1 MVCHNFGRLS
11 RVLFLDG
18 EPDRIPFYE
27 LFADREIMEAV
38 TGETLSK
45 TVFEATEEVERYLK
59 EMIEKELIEH
69 DLKVTAKFYSR
80 LGYDYVPLVVPSLL
94 SRDNILLADD
104 TAELPRAKRLWQDE
118 SRGVIENREDFER
131 YPWPDLDLIQ
141 EYYLPQYEF
150 AKKNLPDGMM
160 IIAGT
165 SGGVLENV
173 MWLMGAIPFFRALY
187 RDPSLLRDM
196 FYRIGTLLSHCCGL
210 AAELEMVGALAM
222 GDDMGYRTG
231 AMISP
236 QSLREYIFPWQ
247 KRCVENVHKHGNPFI
262 LHSCGN
268 LKLVM
273 DDLIDYV
280 GIDAKHSYEDSSYPV
295 MEYKNLYGHRIAV
308 LGGVDMDKLCRSSET
323 DLQPYVRGIVRE
335 CAPGGGYA
343 LGCGNTVANYM
354 PLKNYLAMLEIGR
367 KYGKYPIKS

>member
-1 MVCHNFGRLS
+1 MVCHNFERLS

-45 TVFEATEEVERYLK
+45 TDLRTIEEVERYLK
-59 EMIEKELIEH
+59 ELMGRGLIEH
-69 DLKVTAKFYSR
+69 DLKVTIDFYSE

-94 SRDNILLADD
+94 SRDNIILADD
-104 TAELPRAKRLWQDE
+104 TAERPHMQRSWQDE
-118 SRGVIENREDFER
+118 NRGIIETREDFDR
-131 YPWPDLDLIQ
+131 YPWPDLDQIQ
-141 EYYLPQYEF
+141 EFYLPQYEF
-150 AKKNLPDGMM
+150 VKENLPDGMM

-165 SGGVLENV
+165 NGGVLENV
-173 MWLMGAIPFFRALY
+173 MWLMGAVPFFRALY
-187 RDPSLLRDM
+187 KDPLLLKDM
-196 FYRIGTLLSHCCGL
+196 FEKIGTLISYCCDL
-210 AAELEMVGALAM
+210 AADLEMVGALAM
-222 GDDMGYRTG
+222 GDDMGYKTG
-231 AMISP
+231 PMISP
-236 QSLREYIFPWQ
+236 EKSRRYVFPWQ
-247 KRCVENVHKHGNPFI
+247 KRCVENVHKYGNPFI

-295 MEYKNLYGHRIAV
+295 TEYKSIYGDRIAI
-308 LGGVDMDKLCRSSET
+308 LGGVDMDKLSRFSERN
-323 DLQPYVRGIVRE
+323 LRPYVQDVVRK

-343 LGCGNTVANYM
+343 LGCGNTVANYIR
-354 PLKNYLAMLEIGR
+354 LENYLTMLEIGR
-367 KYGKYPIKS
+367 EYGKYPIRS